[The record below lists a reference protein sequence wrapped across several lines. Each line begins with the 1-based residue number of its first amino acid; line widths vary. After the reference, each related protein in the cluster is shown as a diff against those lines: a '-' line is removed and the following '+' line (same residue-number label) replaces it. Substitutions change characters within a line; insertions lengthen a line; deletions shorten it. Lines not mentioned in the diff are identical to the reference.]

1 MQDLAQQDSGHQGPS
16 LYDSD
21 FYAWTHQQAAL
32 LRAGRFGEADIAN
45 IVEEIE
51 TLGRSEKRELVSRL
65 TVLLMHLLK
74 WRFQPALRGR
84 SWRLTIQGQR
94 LELARHMR
102 DNPSLKSRLPEALAD
117 AFDSARVD
125 AARQT
130 GLEPADFPDKCPW
143 SYDEIIEDAF
153 WPES

>member
-1 MQDLAQQDSGHQGPS
+1 MQDSSPKTPS
-16 LYDSD
+16 LYDAD
-21 FYAWTHQQAAL
+21 FYAWTQQQAVL

-74 WRFQPALRGR
+74 WQFQPELRGT

-94 LELARHMR
+94 LELTDHMG
-102 DNPSLKSRLPEALAD
+102 DNPSLKSQLIVAIESSYRRARIEAAKE
-117 AFDSARVD
+117 
-125 AARQT
+125 T
-130 GLEPADFPDKCPW
+130 GLGLSEFPPSCPW
-143 SYDEIIEDAF
+143 AYDDIRNDDF
-153 WPES
+153 WPEG

>member
-1 MQDLAQQDSGHQGPS
+1 MQDVANQEAGPKHAS
-16 LYDSD
+16 LYDTD

-74 WRFQPALRGR
+74 WQFQPALRST

-94 LELARHMR
+94 LDLASHIA
-102 DNPSLKSRLPEALAD
+102 DNPSLKSQLDDAITTSYRRARIEAAKETG
-117 AFDSARVD
+117 FDLS
-125 AARQT
+125 T
-130 GLEPADFPDKCPW
+130 FPNACPW
-143 SYDEIIEDAF
+143 AYDDIRNDAF